1 MKIER
6 DATKKIYA
14 ALVNNLLGS
23 RATVGHSK
31 SLLSQRKLH
40 RNCFRFS
47 LFLSTFPTVFFIT
60 PSSLSSNYKQSFSR
74 LPVQFH
80 RIPTRLPFL
89 FLFLSGHFKS
99 YLCLLFPIE
108 LFSNVST
115 STILLFID
123 VSFPRFHFFTVYLLQ
138 LSLFIMAKSNKH
150 RAAARMFQL
159 RWEEEYFFIEFNSKY
174 ICLICKESLATSKEH
189 NFKRHYTSF
198 YKSYSSFSSF
208 DSFER
213 KKTK

>member
-1 MKIER
+1 MHHPFSGGK
-6 DATKKIYA
+6 ATSVDHSYFTRPSNAFFLHIRSRKQPSWQPSHCGSFEFFAQPTQVASNLFLIF
-14 ALVNNLLGS
+14 LVP
-23 RATVGHSK
+23 
-31 SLLSQRKLH
+31 
-40 RNCFRFS
+40 FRISNSIFQDS
-47 LFLSTFPTVFFIT
+47 LF
-60 PSSLSSNYKQSFSR
+60 SSIKLQSLSR

-174 ICLICKESLATSKEH
+174 IFLIGKES
-189 NFKRHYTSF
+189 
-198 YKSYSSFSSF
+198 
-208 DSFER
+208 
-213 KKTK
+213 